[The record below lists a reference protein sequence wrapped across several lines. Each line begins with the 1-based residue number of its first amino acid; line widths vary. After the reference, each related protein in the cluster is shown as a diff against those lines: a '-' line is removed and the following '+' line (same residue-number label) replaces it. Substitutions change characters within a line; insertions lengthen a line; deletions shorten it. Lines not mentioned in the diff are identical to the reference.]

1 MSVDRLVE
9 EFKKLTPQEQKELLR
24 RLSAFVT
31 VRKKSARG
39 EEDPLAAIIGIF
51 DGPGTGSTTYK
62 EDPYGDAQAKE
73 ERGAPYGTQV

>member
-9 EFKKLTPQEQKELLR
+9 EFKKLTPLEQKELLR

-31 VRKKSARG
+31 VRKKRVQG

-62 EDPYGDAQAKE
+62 EDLYG
-73 ERGAPYGTQV
+73 GARPL

>member
-9 EFKKLTPQEQKELLR
+9 EFKKLTPREQKELLR

-31 VRKKSARG
+31 VRKKRARG

-62 EDPYGDAQAKE
+62 EDLYG
-73 ERGAPYGTQV
+73 GARPL